1 LQPAPGILKLASG
14 AVHPQNG
21 RTRITAKLRL
31 KQLVICFAVLPAM
44 LFVAGCIETP
54 VEVAVSEPDPDL
66 VFVRGY
72 RNPSDECQLVG
83 ESAFTVDFLD
93 DAANLVACPTGSY
106 AMQTLMAETGSRI
119 VTQTN
124 SFTFF
129 SLPYR

>member
-1 LQPAPGILKLASG
+1 MTTRISVSVFPALTIRERLMRWRNTRSLAGVCALASSF
-14 AVHPQNG
+14 
-21 RTRITAKLRL
+21 L
-31 KQLVICFAVLPAM
+31 
-44 LFVAGCIETP
+44 VAGCIETP

-72 RNPSDECQLVG
+72 RSASDECQLVG
-83 ESAFTVDFLD
+83 ESAFTIDFLD
-93 DAANLVACPTGSY
+93 DASDLVACPTGSS
-106 AMQTLMAETGSRI
+106 AMETLMAETGSRI